1 MRFIASFLM
10 LVLCSQLN
18 CYKALALQKP
28 KIIGVI
34 GTNEQDTKA
43 YSNVTAYPFYWV
55 RQNYLNNFANACAGQ
70 NVVFVMLP
78 LDMEQTK
85 KLSHSIDALV
95 LTGGSESLYQ
105 SHRSDFETKMLDE
118 IIKQKK
124 QVLGICRGF
133 QMLNY
138 YFTKNEINEK
148 QILEN
153 ENLLKIKEH
162 FNGKTIHKDNDNK
175 LSQFFPLHKVK
186 LDKKSK
192 LAKILNKTEIDV
204 NSSHNY
210 ALNKIGKKVLLY
222 GLSPDDG
229 VPEMIEIKD
238 YPKFLVGVQW
248 HPEFLSTDDD
258 VKLLQAFCKAV
269 VNNK

>member
-1 MRFIASFLM
+1 MILPVDIAQ
-10 LVLCSQLN
+10 VKQLS
-18 CYKALALQKP
+18 K
-28 KIIGVI
+28 
-34 GTNEQDTKA
+34 T
-43 YSNVTAYPFYWV
+43 
-55 RQNYLNNFANACAGQ
+55 
-70 NVVFVMLP
+70 
-78 LDMEQTK
+78 
-85 KLSHSIDALV
+85 IDALV

-105 SHRSDFETKMLDE
+105 SRRSDFETKMLDE

-153 ENLLKIKEH
+153 ENLLKITEN
-162 FNGKTIHKDNDNK
+162 FNGKVIHKDNDNK
-175 LSQFFPLHKVK
+175 LSQFFSLHKVK
-186 LDKKSK
+186 LDKKSR
-192 LAKILNKTEIDV
+192 LAKILHKTEIDV

-222 GLSPDDG
+222 GVSPDDG
-229 VPEMIEIKD
+229 VPETIEIKD
-238 YPKFLVGVQW
+238 YPKFLMGVQW

-269 VNNK
+269 VNNT